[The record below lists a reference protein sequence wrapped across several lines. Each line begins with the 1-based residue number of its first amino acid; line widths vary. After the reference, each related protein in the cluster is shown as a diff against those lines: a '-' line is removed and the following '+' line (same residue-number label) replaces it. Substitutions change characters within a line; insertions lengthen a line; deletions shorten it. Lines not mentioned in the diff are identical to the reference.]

1 MKEKNNKLSL
11 IFEKINTIE
20 MALNQFKMIT
30 VETISR

>member
-20 MALNQFKMIT
+20 MALNQFKMISGD
-30 VETISR
+30 TIR